1 MTGYRIPGQGACTY
15 EEWLRWYYAEMPG
28 YVDILVEQGVVNMAR
43 QTKAQKAEKL
53 IDHRIERAYYK
64 TCSGV
69 QIDIMDIGKVF
80 DEGRKALAMSNS
92 EADLERAIVEFVA
105 TIRKN

>member
-1 MTGYRIPGQGACTY
+1 
-15 EEWLRWYYAEMPG
+15 
-28 YVDILVEQGVVNMAR
+28 MAR
-43 QTKAQKAEKL
+43 QSKADKL
-53 IDHRIERAYYK
+53 IEQRIERAYYK

-69 QIDIMDIGKVF
+69 QINVMDIDKVF
-80 DEGRKALAMSNS
+80 DAGRKALRMSDS